1 MSEQFKTLPERI
13 QALSDA
19 TSCSSLSLTSVE
31 QTKGFQIIAFV
42 DSCFGDSQCEIDACG
57 LIAAMLIAFAK
68 ARSDPF
74 TFHYFATRALHDGL
88 ERCIAILVQRG
99 ERLPVVAYALIANY
113 IRWTARRRE
122 MALAAAFERLRLYPT
137 LPNMLIWPPKR
148 TPG

>member
-19 TSCSSLSLTSVE
+19 TSCSSFSLTSVE

-74 TFHYFATRALHDGL
+74 TISLWLKSSKHQPRAVVLHHSKAPIDAGS
-88 ERCIAILVQRG
+88 RASSSCSTGWPVVVAR
-99 ERLPVVAYALIANY
+99 RLP
-113 IRWTARRRE
+113 
-122 MALAAAFERLRLYPT
+122 AA
-137 LPNMLIWPPKR
+137 
-148 TPG
+148 